1 MAFDLSPLE
10 TRILGCLLE
19 KERTTPEA
27 YPLSLNSLTAAAN
40 QTTNRDPVMSADT
53 KDVEMALDELRAK
66 KLVAMIMMAGSRVQK
81 YRHQLPDHYDL
92 NPAETAVLCVLMLRG
107 AQTAGEL
114 KSRTERIHGFADV
127 AELEQCLSDLAE
139 GRDPLV
145 RQLPPQ
151 PGQKGAR
158 WVQLISGEPD
168 PEMLLPRQAAA
179 TVVPAGHSRLE
190 RLDEEIEALRSEL
203 SSLRREF
210 TDFKRQ
216 FES

>member
-27 YPLSLNSLTAAAN
+27 YPLSLNSLTTAAN
-40 QTTNRDPVMSADT
+40 QTSNRDPVMSADA

-66 KLVAMIMMAGSRVQK
+66 KLAAMIMMAGSRVQK

-92 NPAETAVLCVLMLRG
+92 SPPETAILCVLMLRG
-107 AQTAGEL
+107 PQTAGEL
-114 KSRTERIHGFADV
+114 KSRTERLYGFSDMT
-127 AELEQCLSDLAE
+127 ELEQCLSGLAE
-139 GRDPLV
+139 GREPLV

-158 WVQLISGEPD
+158 WVQLMTGEPD
-168 PEMLLPRQAAA
+168 PETLKPHQATA
-179 TVVPAGHSRLE
+179 TVIPAGHSRIDKLE
-190 RLDEEIEALRSEL
+190 KEISEL
-203 SSLRREF
+203 REELLVLRQEF
-210 TDFKRQ
+210 TEFRRQ

>member
-1 MAFDLSPLE
+1 MAFELSPLE

-40 QTTNRDPVMSADT
+40 QTTNRDPVMSADA

-66 KLVAMIMMAGSRVQK
+66 KLAAMIMMAGSRVQK
-81 YRHQLPDHYDL
+81 YRHQLPDHYDVS
-92 NPAETAVLCVLMLRG
+92 PSETAILCVLMLRG

-114 KSRTERIHGFADV
+114 KSRTERLYGFSDM
-127 AELEQCLSDLAE
+127 AELEQCLSGLAAGTE
-139 GRDPLV
+139 PLV

-158 WVQLISGEPD
+158 WVQLMTGEPD
-168 PEMLLPRQAAA
+168 PETLKSHQATA
-179 TVVPAGHSRLE
+179 TVIPAGHSRMDKLE
-190 RLDEEIEALRSEL
+190 KEITELREEL
-203 SSLRREF
+203 SGLREEF
-210 TDFKRQ
+210 TEFRRQ